1 VEYRVLGPI
10 ELRVDGRPVAVG
22 GPKPRALLALL
33 LLNAGRVVPTSEVI
47 EALWGDHPPA
57 SGATRVHGV
66 VSELRAALARAGMA
80 PGPLATHPHGYLLT
94 LDGGEL
100 DVDDFE
106 GRLGEAQAAAAQ
118 GQLAAAAAA
127 YRAALELW
135 RAPALAG
142 VAAPF
147 AGAEAARLEERR
159 LVAVEELAEVDR
171 AELRALRG
179 DRDAARE
186 GLQDALRRA
195 RDLELL
201 YDQARALD
209 ALGELH
215 AAEGSHDRAVGCLTE
230 AVRLWRR
237 VGIPRRLAAA
247 QRRLE
252 RLTAT

>member
-1 VEYRVLGPI
+1 
-10 ELRVDGRPVAVG
+10 
-22 GPKPRALLALL
+22 
-33 LLNAGRVVPTSEVI
+33 
-47 EALWGDHPPA
+47 
-57 SGATRVHGV
+57 
-66 VSELRAALARAGMA
+66 VSELRAALARAGVA
-80 PGPLATHPHGYLLT
+80 PGPLGTRPHGYLLAT
-94 LDGGEL
+94 ADGEL
-100 DVDDFE
+100 DLDAFE
-106 GRLGEAQAAAAQ
+106 RRLAEARTAAAQ
-118 GQLAAAAAA
+118 DRPEAAAAA
-127 YRAALELW
+127 YRAALDRW
-135 RAPALAG
+135 RGPALAG